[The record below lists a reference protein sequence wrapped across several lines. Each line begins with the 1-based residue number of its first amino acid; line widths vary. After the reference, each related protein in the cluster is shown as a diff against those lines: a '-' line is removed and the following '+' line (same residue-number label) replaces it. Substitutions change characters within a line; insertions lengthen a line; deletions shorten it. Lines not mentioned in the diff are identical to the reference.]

1 MERRRERKRRKRERT
16 GDSPEKLAERHA
28 PGETA
33 VDRMLRLGG
42 VDREGRFKRQLVT
55 FPAPLRARSSRVAV
69 VVGGG
74 TPLLPPV
81 TEDVPLDVIETT
93 ERLIE

>member
-1 MERRRERKRRKRERT
+1 MAHQEEAKLGWLDRRRERKRVKQERT

-42 VDREGRFKRQLVT
+42 VDRESRFTDK
-55 FPAPLRARSSRVAV
+55 
-69 VVGGG
+69 
-74 TPLLPPV
+74 
-81 TEDVPLDVIETT
+81 
-93 ERLIE
+93 